1 MSDVFSLFE
10 EEAADPQA
18 FNKVSEGETS
28 KLSTLIRQSID
39 LDNEV
44 KDAEKH
50 LKDLQQRKRTVD
62 EEDIPSLME
71 QLGVESLTVD
81 GNKVSIDKFVSAR
94 IPDDKKEEAYSF
106 IRSIG
111 EGDIIKNE
119 VVVGFGMG
127 QDNVAGA
134 VVDDLRNQGLAPAQ
148 KTHIHPMTLRTW
160 AKNRIEKNQ
169 EIDFDMFGIF
179 RKIAEHPKKHQHN
192 DC

>member
-1 MSDVFSLFE
+1 MSDVYSLFE
-10 EEAADPQA
+10 EEAANPQA

-28 KLSTLIRQSID
+28 KLSSLIRQSID
-39 LDNEV
+39 LDNEI

-94 IPDDKKEEAYSF
+94 IPDDRKEEAFGF

-160 AKNRIEKNQ
+160 AKNRIENSK
-169 EIDFDMFGIF
+169 EIDFDLFGIYVGN
-179 RKIAEHPKKHQHN
+179 RAKIKGAK
-192 DC
+192 

>member
-28 KLSTLIRQSID
+28 KLSSLIRQSID
-39 LDNEV
+39 LGKEV
-44 KDAEKH
+44 ELAEKH

-62 EEDIPSLME
+62 EEDIPSLMD

-81 GNKVSIDKFVSAR
+81 GNKVSIDKYVSAR
-94 IPDDKKEEAYSF
+94 IPDDRREEAFSF

-127 QDNVAGA
+127 QDNIAGS
-134 VVDDLRNQGLAPAQ
+134 VVDDLRNNGLEPAQ

-160 AKNRIEKNQ
+160 AKNRIEKGDT
-169 EIDFDMFGIF
+169 IDFDLFGVYVGN
-179 RKIAEHPKKHQHN
+179 RAKIRGAK
-192 DC
+192 